1 LVLSALFFGEERAS
15 TYAQGIVRMS
25 SDIGFGLIGCG
36 TMGMRHAECIL
47 DTKGVSLRAVYDM
60 CRERAEKVAEDSRAV
75 VVSDAEDLIARP
87 DIQAV
92 VIALPSHLHSTYGI
106 LAARAGKHVLVE
118 KPIDLSLTRAEQLIK
133 TCRECNVVL
142 SVVSQHRFHPDVLE
156 LKAALEAGKLGK
168 LVLCSAQSEWK
179 RDQSYYEKAPGRGL
193 SDRAEGGVL
202 LNQAVHYIDLLLW
215 LCGPVSRVSG
225 YRATLTHDIAVED
238 VGAVVVQFKSGALGT
253 ITATTSV
260 SPQQPEKLEIHG
272 ERGTVIIESGKC
284 TAWHI
289 DGEDAQRPAR
299 PSGGEK
305 TRSGE
310 VFKPHLAPVR
320 RQLEDF
326 ANAICDARLCGQ
338 GKPPLV
344 TGEEGLAVLATILA
358 AYRSADSGRSENLW
372 GV

>member
-1 LVLSALFFGEERAS
+1 M
-15 TYAQGIVRMS
+15 MS
-25 SDIGFGLIGCG
+25 MDSDIGFGLIGCG
-36 TMGMRHAECIL
+36 TMGMRHAECII
-47 DTKGVSLRAVYDM
+47 DTKGISLRAVYDM

-75 VVSDAEDLIARP
+75 TVSDAEDLIAHP
-87 DIQAV
+87 DVQAV
-92 VIALPSHLHSTYGI
+92 VIALPSHLHSTYGM

-118 KPIDLSLTRAEQLIK
+118 KPIDLSLARAEQLIK
-133 TCRECNVVL
+133 TCREQNVVL
-142 SVVSQHRFHPDVLE
+142 SVVSQHRFHPDVLR
-156 LKAALEAGKLGK
+156 LKEAIEAGKLGK

-202 LNQAVHYIDLLLW
+202 LNQAVHYIDVLLW
-215 LCGPVSRVSG
+215 LCGPVSSVSA
-225 YRATLTHDIAVED
+225 YRATLTHEIAAED
-238 VGAVVVQFKSGALGT
+238 VGAVIVQFRNGALGT

-272 ERGTVIIESGKC
+272 ERGTVIIESGKS
-284 TAWHI
+284 TAWDV
-289 DGEDAQRPAR
+289 DGEDVQRPVC

-305 TRSGE
+305 TRPGE
-310 VFKPHLAPVR
+310 AFKPHLAPVQ

-326 ANAICDARLCGQ
+326 AKAICD

-358 AYRSADSGRSENLW
+358 AYRSADSGRSESL
-372 GV
+372 